1 MASISGKGRDERAQ
15 ACVWAVGKFY
25 RLIFPNQ
32 IVMVR
37 ITRAESVR
45 SLVKRRVI
53 EDGSEIT
60 HGHAL
65 RPPAIVMLG
74 SRPVSPSTTVRCD
87 DIAQHAKVL
96 AHQVERFHV
105 PDTVIERGRA
115 LDVGKQQRHIASFL
129 CRFTYGLPTDHRHD
143 GGKCSPR
150 AG

>member
-1 MASISGKGRDERAQ
+1 MVYEKGEECRVYIVRKRDSAEWQALAAKGEERAQ

-37 ITRAESVR
+37 ITRAESVK

-74 SRPVSPSTTVRCD
+74 S
-87 DIAQHAKVL
+87 
-96 AHQVERFHV
+96 HQVAPAPRFAAMTSRNT
-105 PDTVIERGRA
+105 P
-115 LDVGKQQRHIASFL
+115 
-129 CRFTYGLPTDHRHD
+129 
-143 GGKCSPR
+143 KCWRTRLNAFMSPIR
-150 AG
+150 S